1 MPMVLHLYPGG
12 VVTACSEYVKFDNTA
27 SLKLEHFSLYSQVA
41 DPNPT
46 GTFLDDAIFSDILRH
61 HQKDPE
67 RPRTAVEWIIQGD
80 YKKENTA
87 TVVLESLV
95 QAEILGRESKLFG
108 RRYPML
114 NPGMLPWALMIYR
127 NIPLISPGLMQLR
140 KGF

>member
-1 MPMVLHLYPGG
+1 M
-12 VVTACSEYVKFDNTA
+12 TAYSVYVKFDNTV
-27 SLKLEHFSLYSQVA
+27 SLKLEHFSLYPQVA

-114 NPGMLPWALMIYR
+114 NPGMLPWTLMIYR